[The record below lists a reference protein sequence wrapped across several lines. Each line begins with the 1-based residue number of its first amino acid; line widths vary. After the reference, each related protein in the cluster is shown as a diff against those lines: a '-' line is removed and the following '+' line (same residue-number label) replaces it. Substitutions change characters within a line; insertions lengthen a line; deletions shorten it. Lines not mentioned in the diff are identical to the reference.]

1 MTREMEKTIIFRCP
15 EHLYNTIVSYS
26 KKHGYSEISP
36 LLRGIL
42 YLHFTAIMLKETPEM
57 SRKKMRKTILQNVK
71 KL

>member
-15 EHLYNTIVSYS
+15 EHLYNTIISYS

-42 YLHFTAIMLKETPEM
+42 YLHFTSIMLKEAPEM
-57 SRKKMRKTILQNVK
+57 SRKQMRKIIMKNVK